1 MTMSEN
7 NKSAPESNLQTNELS
22 QSTTDSG
29 DESRSLGEIG
39 LSQFAPYLIN
49 RIMGRWSSNLQA
61 PLRDQGLSIVKMRT
75 LAVLSVISG
84 LTINELS
91 AYTVIEQS
99 TMSRSLD
106 VLEAQELIRRVASV
120 KDGRVRKIY
129 ISDLGRE
136 KFEVFWPCM
145 LDEYNRLFSG
155 ISDAE
160 QQSFLKTL
168 HKILGNIQA
177 PQDPRAT

>member
-1 MTMSEN
+1 MAMSDN
-7 NKSAPESNLQTNELS
+7 NKTTPLLNQQPTEQLGEVDNPEET
-22 QSTTDSG
+22 
-29 DESRSLGEIG
+29 RSLGEIG
-39 LSQFAPYLIN
+39 LSQFTPYLIN

-91 AYTVIEQS
+91 VYTVVEQS

-106 VLEAQELIRRVASV
+106 ILEAQALIRRVASA

-136 KFEVFWPCM
+136 KFEFFWPSM
-145 LDEYNRLFSG
+145 LQEYNQLFTG
-155 ISDAE
+155 ISEAE
-160 QQSFLKTL
+160 QLSFLKTL
-168 HKILGNIQA
+168 HKILANTSPKDA
-177 PQDPRAT
+177 

>member
-1 MTMSEN
+1 MSD
-7 NKSAPESNLQTNELS
+7 NKKNAPLLKQQPTEQLGEADGREET
-22 QSTTDSG
+22 
-29 DESRSLGEIG
+29 RSLGEIG
-39 LSQFAPYLIN
+39 LSQFTPYLLN
-49 RIMGRWSSNLQA
+49 RIMGRWSSTLQE

-106 VLEAQELIRRVASV
+106 VLEAQDLIRRVASV

-136 KFEVFWPCM
+136 KFEAFWPSM
-145 LDEYNRLFSG
+145 LQEYNQLFTG
-155 ISDAE
+155 ISEAE

-168 HKILGNIQA
+168 HKILGNLS
-177 PQDPRAT
+177 PRDI